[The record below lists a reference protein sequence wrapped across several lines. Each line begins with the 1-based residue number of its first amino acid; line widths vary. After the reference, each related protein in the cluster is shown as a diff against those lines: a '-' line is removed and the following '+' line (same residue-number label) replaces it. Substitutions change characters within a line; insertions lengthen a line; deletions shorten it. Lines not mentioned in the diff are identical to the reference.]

1 MFVPGSDPPTV
12 GERVT
17 VEVVFQGGPRVLL
30 HGVVLWRRT
39 TGDARARPGA
49 GVGIDGA
56 EQAKLRYLLGYVRG
70 GLIDVRE
77 RRRLPVRLRVAYTG
91 AEGRAASTSRAT
103 STKRARSSAPPRCS
117 TSARRRCSLIS
128 PPGGD
133 YGPSRC
139 AATVTRQHSQG
150 NDRGVGVRFDFRDEQ
165 ERARWGAF
173 VREARERLPRRP
185 PRRRRAPVASLQR
198 REHCRIY
205 ASVASACRSADTP
218 AWIACTA
225 ARLASPSPCRRASHS
240 TSS

>member
-1 MFVPGSDPPTV
+1 VTRLKLNLVDRADFHKYYEATQGMFVPGGDPPNV

-17 VEVVFQGGPRVLL
+17 IEVIFQGGPRVLL

-56 EQAKLRYLLGYVRG
+56 EQAKLRYLIGYVRG

-91 AEGRAASTSRAT
+91 TKGRRVNFTRDLNEEGAFVRTAEMLDLGAT
-103 STKRARSSAPPRCS
+103 TVL
-117 TSARRRCSLIS
+117 LIS
-128 PPGGD
+128 PPGGE
-133 YGPSRC
+133 YKPVEVQ
-139 AATVTRQHSQG
+139 ATVTRQHSQG

-173 VREARERLPRRP
+173 VKKLESDYLDGRL
-185 PRRRRAPVASLQR
+185 SDDILM
-198 REHCRIY
+198 
-205 ASVASACRSADTP
+205 
-218 AWIACTA
+218 
-225 ARLASPSPCRRASHS
+225 
-240 TSS
+240 